1 MVSMISLVVP
11 ATGCR
16 GRGPPLYSAVGP
28 TIHHIPWRKRAT
40 SYMRQGDCENEEMLA
55 GRPERTGNKY

>member
-40 SYMRQGDCENEEMLA
+40 SYMRQGDCENEILA
-55 GRPERTGNKY
+55 MGPERRGTGF